1 MFRLTFLGTSSGIP
15 TKNRNVSALALE
27 SLAKDAQAKSA
38 PWLLIDCGEGTQHQL
53 LKSPLSLANLTAIC
67 ITHVHGDHCYG
78 LVGLLSSMAMHAR
91 TKPLTL
97 ITPKA
102 IAILLDTFAKTT
114 EFRVNYPI
122 DFIFIEDVL
131 ADSGYFTL
139 SLSGE
144 HRLNI
149 EIIPLS
155 HRTPSYAFAITQ
167 TLYKRKLDTA
177 KLSDLGIDNRQ
188 WGQIFKAE
196 NPDVPLS
203 LGEISVIPSQ
213 FIHEQH
219 HKLKIVIAGDNDSP
233 ELLMQACE
241 NATALVHEA
250 THLHAQR
257 QKQLERPV
265 EQGGFDPRHSSSLM
279 TAKFASDVKLPT
291 LILTHFS
298 AKYALH
304 EDSADLTPN
313 MGHIKAE
320 AQSVYQGNL
329 ILAQD
334 FMRILVTCDECTIL
348 Q

>member
-1 MFRLTFLGTSSGIP
+1 M
-15 TKNRNVSALALE
+15 
-27 SLAKDAQAKSA
+27 
-38 PWLLIDCGEGTQHQL
+38 
-53 LKSPLSLANLTAIC
+53 
-67 ITHVHGDHCYG
+67 
-78 LVGLLSSMAMHAR
+78 
-91 TKPLTL
+91 
-97 ITPKA
+97 
-102 IAILLDTFAKTT
+102 
-114 EFRVNYPI
+114 
-122 DFIFIEDVL
+122 
-131 ADSGYFTL
+131 
-139 SLSGE
+139 
-144 HRLNI
+144 
-149 EIIPLS
+149 
-155 HRTPSYAFAITQ
+155 
-167 TLYKRKLDTA
+167 
-177 KLSDLGIDNRQ
+177 
-188 WGQIFKAE
+188 
-196 NPDVPLS
+196 PLS

-304 EDSADLTPN
+304 EDSADPTPN

>member
-1 MFRLTFLGTSSGIP
+1 MQVIFLGTSSGTP
-15 TKNRNVSALALE
+15 TRDRNVSGIAIGSTQDKAWCLV
-27 SLAKDAQAKSA
+27 
-38 PWLLIDCGEGTQHQL
+38 DCGEGTQHQL
-53 LKSPLSLANLTAIC
+53 LKTPLSLLNLQAIC

-78 LVGLLSSMAMHAR
+78 LPGLLASAALAGRTAPLYLLAPRAIQTFIAAMQATTQLRLSYELQFVAIDEPHAL
-91 TKPLTL
+91 PDLL
-97 ITPKA
+97 FDLSIT
-102 IAILLDTFAKTT
+102 
-114 EFRVNYPI
+114 E
-122 DFIFIEDVL
+122 
-131 ADSGYFTL
+131 
-139 SLSGE
+139 
-144 HRLNI
+144 
-149 EIIPLS
+149 LS
-155 HRTPSYAFAITQ
+155 HRVPSFAFTFTEKAVEH
-167 TLYKRKLDTA
+167 KLDTA
-177 KLSDLGIDNRQ
+177 KLKQAGIAPGAI
-188 WGQIFKAE
+188 WGQLQQGQTVNLPDGRVLIAADYLQAPRKARR
-196 NPDVPLS
+196 
-203 LGEISVIPSQ
+203 II
-213 FIHEQH
+213 
-219 HKLKIVIAGDNDSP
+219 IAGDNDSP

-265 EQGGFDPRHSSSLM
+265 EQGGFDPQHSSSLM
-279 TAKFASDVKLPT
+279 TAQFAHDAKLPT

-304 EDSADLTPN
+304 EDSADPTPN